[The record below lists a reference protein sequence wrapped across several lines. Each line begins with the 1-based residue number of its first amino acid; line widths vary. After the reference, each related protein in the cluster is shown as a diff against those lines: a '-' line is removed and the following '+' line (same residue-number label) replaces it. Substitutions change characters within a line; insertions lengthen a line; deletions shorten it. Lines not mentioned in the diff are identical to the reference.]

1 MSRLLKRFVREEEGL
16 ELLEYALA
24 AFLFAIVAALIFTGL
39 ATAVTGAIQSAINL
53 LSSGA

>member
-1 MSRLLKRFVREEEGL
+1 MSKLISRFVREEEGL

-39 ATAVTGAIQSAINL
+39 ASAVTSAIQSAIGKL
-53 LSSGA
+53 TGA

>member
-1 MSRLLKRFVREEEGL
+1 MSKFFKRFVREEEGL

-39 ATAVTGAIQSAINL
+39 AQAVTGAIQSAIAL
-53 LSSGA
+53 LGGS

>member
-1 MSRLLKRFVREEEGL
+1 MFNLIKRFVREDEGL

-39 ATAVTGAIQSAINL
+39 ANAVTGAIQSAIDL
-53 LSSGA
+53 LNG